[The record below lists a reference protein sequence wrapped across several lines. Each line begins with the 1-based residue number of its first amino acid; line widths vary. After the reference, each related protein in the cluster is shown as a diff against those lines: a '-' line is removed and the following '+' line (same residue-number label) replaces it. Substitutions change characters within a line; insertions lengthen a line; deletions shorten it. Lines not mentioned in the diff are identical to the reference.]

1 MNKFESNG
9 FTDVEVANINF
20 VKAKIKGLIWG
31 FVQEMGPVVDSNNFF
46 VSGGCVASL
55 LQQDMPKDIDIW
67 CRSEDVMAQTIKWY
81 EKIQP
86 HRIAIAD
93 GKYRDVAV
101 GQKLITENAVTLTD
115 KIQLIRRQSGS
126 VKDIIDTFDYVHCK
140 PYYDLMDDKLYISKE
155 QYDLCTKKKLK
166 VNNPLAVK
174 QYRTEKF
181 LSRGYNWA

>member
-9 FTDVEVANINF
+9 FTDREVADIVY
-20 VKAKIKGLIWG
+20 VKNKIKGLIKS
-31 FVQEMGPVVDSNNFF
+31 FVLEMGPVVDSNTFF
-46 VSGGCVASL
+46 VSGGCIASL
-55 LQQDMPKDIDIW
+55 LQGTNPKDIDIW
-67 CRSEDVMAQTIKWY
+67 CRSEDIMAQTIKWY

-86 HRIAIAD
+86 HRIALAD
-93 GKYRDVAV
+93 SKYREISI
-101 GQKLITENAVTLTD
+101 GQKLITENAVTLSD
-115 KIQLIRRQSGS
+115 GIQLIRRQSGS

-181 LSRGYNWA
+181 LSRGYDWA